1 MLAGGTG
8 NVFECSICRGG
19 YMVNILLVEDDL
31 ALNKGL
37 AFDLENEGYH
47 VYPAFSMKKGEALF
61 AGERIDLV
69 IVDGNLPDGDGFEFC
84 KKVKQSARVPIII
97 LTARTMVSEELAG
110 FEAGADDYVAKPFQ
124 LRVLFKRIQV
134 ALRNY
139 GIPSKEMIF
148 DDGHLTMDFEK
159 IRASLDGVPI
169 ELTAKEFKILKILVS
184 NEGGV
189 VTKSLLLEKVWD
201 GEGKYVDEHA
211 VAVNINRLR
220 GKLEDDKH
228 KYIKT
233 MYGMG
238 YLWKPQLQE

>member
-1 MLAGGTG
+1 
-8 NVFECSICRGG
+8 
-19 YMVNILLVEDDL
+19 MVNILLVEDDL

-139 GIPSKEMIF
+139 GIPSKEMI
-148 DDGHLTMDFEK
+148 
-159 IRASLDGVPI
+159 
-169 ELTAKEFKILKILVS
+169 LKILVS